1 MRPSMVFSV
10 IASSETVDPYG
21 PREEVRGLGRL
32 RTATMSTFTSEPGVR
47 LGGRYRL
54 EDRLA
59 AAGGWAAWKA
69 IDEILARPVSVITF
83 VAGFPRLEQAVT
95 AARAAS
101 RLTDTRLTQVF
112 DVEDSWEHAYIVL
125 EWPVGD
131 TLADLVSVGQ
141 IEPESATRIVAEAAA
156 ALSGAHAAG
165 LAHLCLRPDSVR
177 WTPGGGVKV
186 TGLGIDAALSGITAD
201 DPELADTR
209 GLGQLLYTA
218 LTGLWPGPDY
228 PELAPAP
235 EAEGQ
240 PRRPRQV
247 RAGVP
252 TVLDEIAARAL
263 ALPGRDGEEAYT
275 APAELAAALTAAI
288 PPVRVP
294 PAAAARDR
302 RRDSGYWPG
311 DQRADQQ
318 PTQARSRLQRS
329 LQQRSLRGEQ
339 REELA
344 SGTDEFLTPS
354 RRGMGRA
361 IAVSVLIVVAVAGA
375 SAAALHLLNRPSPG
389 SSTPPGKS
397 TSAATSPPSQGPVIT
412 PVSAKG
418 FDALNRRGDPGNEN
432 SSQAQHV
439 LTGDPAGWSTQWYS
453 TAQFGG
459 LKAGTGFILGLGS
472 EAKVSSIQVTFGTAQ
487 GADVQILEGN
497 SDARTKAN
505 LYSMMPPVA
514 SGQSVS
520 GTYTFIVQHPVS
532 ARYLVIWFTKLPP
545 VGGGHFEAQIFNV
558 VIHRAT

>member
-1 MRPSMVFSV
+1 
-10 IASSETVDPYG
+10 
-21 PREEVRGLGRL
+21 
-32 RTATMSTFTSEPGVR
+32 MSTFTSEPGVR

-141 IEPESATRIVAEAAA
+141 IEPESAARIVAEAAA

-177 WTPGGGVKV
+177 WAPGGGVKV
-186 TGLGIDAALSGITAD
+186 TGLGIDAALSGVTAD

-240 PRRPRQV
+240 PRRPRQA

-252 TVLDEIAARAL
+252 AVLDEVAARAL
-263 ALPGRDGEEAYT
+263 ALPGSNGEEAYT

-302 RRDSGYWPG
+302 RRDAGYWPG
-311 DQRADQQ
+311 EQQ
-318 PTQARSRLQRS
+318 PTQARSLLQRS
-329 LQQRSLRGEQ
+329 LQRGEQ

-344 SGTDEFLTPS
+344 SGTDEFVTPR
-354 RRGMGRA
+354 RRGPGRA
-361 IAVSVLIVVAVAGA
+361 IAVSVLIAVAVAGA
-375 SAAALHLLNRPSPG
+375 SAAALHLLNRPPSPG
-389 SSTPPGKS
+389 SSTPPGN
-397 TSAATSPPSQGPVIT
+397 SASAGTNSPSQGPVIT

-418 FDALNRRGDPGNEN
+418 FDALNRHHDPGNEN
-432 SSQAQHV
+432 SNQAQNV
-439 LTGDPAGWSTQWYS
+439 LDGSQAGWSTQWYA

-459 LKAGTGFILGLGS
+459 LKSGTGFILDLGS
-472 EAKVSSIQVTFGTAQ
+472 EAKVSSLQVTFGTVQ

-497 SDARTKAN
+497 SDARSKAN

-514 SGQSVS
+514 SGQNVS
-520 GTYTFIVQHPVS
+520 GTYTFTVQHPIS
-532 ARYLVIWFTKLPP
+532 AKYLVIWFTKLPP
-545 VGGGHFEAQIFNV
+545 LAGSSGHFEAQIFTV

>member
-1 MRPSMVFSV
+1 
-10 IASSETVDPYG
+10 
-21 PREEVRGLGRL
+21 
-32 RTATMSTFTSEPGVR
+32 MSTFTSEPGVR

-59 AAGGWAAWKA
+59 AAGGWSAWKA

-83 VAGFPRLEQAVT
+83 AAGFPRLEQAVT

-131 TLADLVSVGQ
+131 TLADLVASDQ
-141 IEPESATRIVAEAAA
+141 IEPEAGARIVADAAA

-186 TGLGIDAALSGITAD
+186 TGLGIDAALSGVTAD

-228 PELAPAP
+228 PELPPAP
-235 EAEGQ
+235 EADGQ
-240 PRRPRQV
+240 PCRPRQV

-252 TVLDEIAARAL
+252 TVLDEVATRAL
-263 ALPGRDGEEAYT
+263 ALSGYDGEEAYA

-288 PPVRVP
+288 PPVQVP
-294 PAAAARDR
+294 PAAARDR
-302 RRDSGYWPG
+302 RRDAGYWPG
-311 DQRADQQ
+311 DQWADQQ
-318 PTQARSRLQRS
+318 PTQARSMLQRS
-329 LQQRSLRGEQ
+329 LLQRSPQRGEQ
-339 REELA
+339 QEELT
-344 SGTDEFLTPS
+344 SGYDEFFTPS
-354 RRGMGRA
+354 RRGPGRA
-361 IAVSVLIVVAVAGA
+361 IAVSLLIAIAVAGA
-375 SAAALHLLNRPSPG
+375 SAAALHLLHRSPSPG

-397 TSAATSPPSQGPVIT
+397 TSGATSSPSQGPIIA

-418 FDALNRRGDPGNEN
+418 FDALNRHGDPGDEN
-432 SSQAQHV
+432 SNQAQYV
-439 LTGDPAGWSTQWYS
+439 LDGNPAGWSTQWYS

-472 EAKVSSIQVTFGTAQ
+472 EAKVTSLQVTFGTAQ
-487 GADVQILEGN
+487 GADVEILEGN
-497 SDARTKAN
+497 SDARSKAN
-505 LYSMMPPVA
+505 LDSMQPPVA
-514 SGQSVS
+514 TGTDVS
-520 GTYTFIVQHPVS
+520 GTWTVNVAHPVS
-532 ARYLVIWFTKLPP
+532 ARYLVIWFTKLPQ
-545 VGGGHFEAQIFNV
+545 VGQNKFEAQIFKV
-558 VIHRAT
+558 VIHGTT